1 MQTLQ
6 KLLQKNSWTFIV
18 LFAKVAPPKLLKI
31 CSATFQ
37 KSPSDVIVSAPQ
49 YLKIFHFQ
57 VSTASLT
64 TFLNSWQLAR
74 RSSRLFDE
82 IVLAPSSSEYST
94 STFLLGYFSDFF
106 FEFFQGPS
114 SDQAQSINA
123 RRKMLWMVLLTDLRQ
138 TSHTIRKQ
146 PFLILYLV
154 LRTLF
159 TKSGILF
166 PGACCEVMVTIL

>member
-82 IVLAPSSSEYST
+82 IFFGS
-94 STFLLGYFSDFF
+94 FLIWILDFYLPPRLLLWLLLWILPRPF
-106 FEFFQGPS
+106 LRPG
-114 SDQAQSINA
+114 SINA